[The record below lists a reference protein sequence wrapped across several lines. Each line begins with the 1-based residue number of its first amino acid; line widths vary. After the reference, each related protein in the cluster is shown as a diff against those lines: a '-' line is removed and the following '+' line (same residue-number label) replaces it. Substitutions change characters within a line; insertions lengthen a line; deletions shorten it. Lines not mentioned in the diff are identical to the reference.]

1 MSLLGFIRRARTDVE
16 VAVVGGG
23 LPAFTVAL
31 ELARR
36 SQRVSVLGAD
46 AEERPAGLGLV
57 VLGPGRPYAQV
68 VSVLGRDGARAVWSA
83 GRENLERLRAF
94 LEKARHD
101 CGYDPRGSFLLAAN
115 RGEAESLAQGE
126 DMLRDDEFPGEFLD
140 HYMLETHFDVSGFA
154 GAYWAAHGGELDV
167 ARLAATVAAVARASG
182 VVFRPAPV
190 RSLEAGRRGAVV
202 ETDEG
207 SVRAAQ
213 AVVATDAVARAL
225 VPELGASLGPA
236 APERLRLVVEEGAR
250 LPTAA
255 RTADGRLA
263 WQVRGGQL
271 TLAAT
276 GGAPPNEVPAGSSG
290 PEVMASRLPVVAGEV
305 GGWVEPAEVAVDGL
319 PVVGRLP
326 GRPLAVA
333 CGFGAL
339 AASFSFGAAA
349 WVADA
354 LLTDRDPT
362 PRALHAGREM
372 PATGRFEPGPG

>member
-16 VAVVGGG
+16 VAVVGAG
-23 LPAFTVAL
+23 LPALAVAL

-36 SQRVSVLGAD
+36 SKRVSVLGAD
-46 AEERPAGLGLV
+46 LEERAAGLGLA
-57 VLGPGRPYAQV
+57 VLGPGRPYARV
-68 VSVLGRDGARAVWSA
+68 VSELGREGARAVWSA
-83 GRENLERLRAF
+83 GRENLDRLRTF
-94 LEKARHD
+94 FEGTRHD
-101 CGYDPRGSFLLAAN
+101 CGYDPRGSFLLAGT
-115 RGEAESLAQGE
+115 RGEADSLARGE

-154 GAYWAAHGGELDV
+154 GAYWSAHGGELDV
-167 ARLAATVAAVARASG
+167 ARLTETVAAVARAAG
-182 VVFRPAPV
+182 VVFRPARV
-190 RSLEAGRRGAVV
+190 RSVEAGRRGAVV

-207 SVRAAQ
+207 SVRAAL
-213 AVVATDAVARAL
+213 AVVATDAVARDL
-225 VPELGASLGPA
+225 VPELAASLCPA

-263 WQVRGGQL
+263 WQARGGRL

-276 GGAPPNEVPAGSSG
+276 GGAPPDKEPAGRSG
-290 PEVMASRLPVVAGEV
+290 PEVMAARLPVVAGGER
-305 GGWVEPAEVAVDGL
+305 GWAEPADVAVDGL
-319 PVVGRLP
+319 PVVGRLV

-362 PRALHAGREM
+362 PRALHAE
-372 PATGRFEPGPG
+372 RFEPGPA

>member
-1 MSLLGFIRRARTDVE
+1 MSLLGFIRRARADVE
-16 VAVVGGG
+16 VAVVGAG
-23 LPAFTVAL
+23 LPALAVAL

-36 SQRVSVLGAD
+36 AKRVSVLGWAG
-46 AEERPAGLGLV
+46 AEERSAGLGLV
-57 VLGPGRPYAQV
+57 VLGPGRPYPRV
-68 VSVLGRDGARAVWSA
+68 VSALGRDDARAVWSA
-83 GRENLERLRAF
+83 GRSNLDRLRAF
-94 LEKARHD
+94 LEETRHD
-101 CGYDPRGSFLLAAN
+101 CGYDPRGSFLLA
-115 RGEAESLAQGE
+115 RDREEAVSLARGE

-154 GAYWAAHGGELDV
+154 GAYWAAHGGELDG
-167 ARLAATVAAVARASG
+167 ARLAATVATAARASG
-182 VVFRPAPV
+182 VAFRPAPV
-190 RSLEAGRRGAVV
+190 RALESGRWGTVI

-225 VPELGASLGPA
+225 VPELGASLCPA
-236 APERLRLVVEEGAR
+236 APQRLRVVVEEGAR
-250 LPTAA
+250 VPTAA

-263 WQVRGGQL
+263 WQARGGNL

-276 GGAPPNEVPAGSSG
+276 GGVRPDHAQAGSSEAELVPQG
-290 PEVMASRLPVVAGEV
+290 LPVVAG
-305 GGWVEPAEVAVDGL
+305 GGRGWVESAEVAVDGL
-319 PVVGRLP
+319 PVVGRIA

-339 AASFSFGAAA
+339 AASFSFAAAA

-362 PRALHAGREM
+362 PRALHAGR
-372 PATGRFEPGPG
+372 FEPGPA